1 MNTSVR
7 SEDKL
12 GFAFFCCPWVGAGK
26 GLALRCLIV
35 MILLQTNLFCADK
48 SGWVSA
54 HVTSKPAS
62 PWHAQEEPDP
72 KRRRM
77 PHSCASSSGPSMK
90 GCPWL
95 CSKTTLRMQKSKG
108 TFSSSS
114 KQDSPVQP
122 PWETAGAFALH
133 RLGSLLGLAAGTWET
148 ATGCHGELPGG
159 MQPPVLPS
167 SCLSQT
173 HPSSQL
179 SAVLVSASSWALQA
193 QHLNPAS
200 FWQTCLSGCYIAPG
214 QGLVSVVLEPV
225 YTALAAFGTWEER
238 HFIPKSPSGIDNYSA
253 GQQRERMEQWEGS
266 LCGGDAASSGTNTV
280 WIINWGALNFYFYDL
295 VVVVVVSSRLGLMN
309 PLQLFCFD

>member
-12 GFAFFCCPWVGAGK
+12 GVAFFCCPWVGAGK

-72 KRRRM
+72 KKRRM

-108 TFSSSS
+108 TSSS

-122 PWETAGAFALH
+122 PWDCWSLCSASFGITSWSGSWDMGDSYRVPWRAARWDAAPCTPQQLPFPDPPQLTAICGV
-133 RLGSLLGLAAGTWET
+133 GISLFLSAAGPAPQPSFFLADLFIWVLHCSRPRLSFCCTW
-148 ATGCHGELPGG
+148 ASVHSSGSFRHMGG
-159 MQPPVLPS
+159 
-167 SCLSQT
+167 
-173 HPSSQL
+173 
-179 SAVLVSASSWALQA
+179 
-193 QHLNPAS
+193 AS
-200 FWQTCLSGCYIAPG
+200 FYPK
-214 QGLVSVVLEPV
+214 VS
-225 YTALAAFGTWEER
+225 FG
-238 HFIPKSPSGIDNYSA
+238 
-253 GQQRERMEQWEGS
+253 
-266 LCGGDAASSGTNTV
+266 
-280 WIINWGALNFYFYDL
+280 NW
-295 VVVVVVSSRLGLMN
+295 
-309 PLQLFCFD
+309 

>member
-1 MNTSVR
+1 MSPPSQLLLGMHRKSQILKGGGCLTAVPLPLAPPWR
-7 SEDKL
+7 AVH
-12 GFAFFCCPWVGAGK
+12 GFAAKPLSGCRRAK
-26 GLALRCLIV
+26 GLF
-35 MILLQTNLFCADK
+35 LLLL
-48 SGWVSA
+48 SRI
-54 HVTSKPAS
+54 PL
-62 PWHAQEEPDP
+62 
-72 KRRRM
+72 
-77 PHSCASSSGPSMK
+77 SS
-90 GCPWL
+90 L
-95 CSKTTLRMQKSKG
+95 H
-108 TFSSSS
+108 
-114 KQDSPVQP
+114 
-122 PWETAGAFALH
+122 ETAGAFALH

-225 YTALAAFGTWEER
+225 YTALAAFGTWEEC